1 MSQFI
6 KVSMIFFAMLSN
18 PNHAETI
25 KVTPNPIKNSYKSFE
40 GKLPTGWSS
49 DFLIRTIA
57 PQKDRSAFV
66 GAIIKPWPGENGK
79 FIVALCTAKD
89 GTSRHQ
95 LDLRTDG
102 CSNESSELYLGVFGL
117 EITQKQSAYI
127 LLAKTAMPVTDKVDW
142 TASNIDGND
151 ADCLSNFKVCNKG
164 SSFPDVWT
172 YIDNTPYRINK
183 ENPTFG
189 INAEWRNNFAGSG
202 SSTSS
207 ALYLISQFDDK
218 LKVVFS
224 APMSYFKSIEGEWN
238 SKHTKQIVEETFA
251 KNYLII
257 SNKKIHGYKNIL
269 LREKNGTWHRIYQWD
284 KEKKVYIGQ

>member
-1 MSQFI
+1 MNDSR
-6 KVSMIFFAMLSN
+6 KVRVIFLAVLSSFS
-18 PNHAETI
+18 HAEL
-25 KVTPNPIKNSYKSFE
+25 VNATPKPIKEPYKSFE
-40 GKLPTGWSS
+40 EKLPIGWSS
-49 DFLIRTIA
+49 DFLLRTIA
-57 PQKDRSAFV
+57 PQKDKSAFV

-89 GTSRHQ
+89 GISRHQ
-95 LDLRTDG
+95 LELRTDG

-117 EITQKQSAYI
+117 EITHNQSAYI

-172 YIDNTPYRINK
+172 YIDNTPYHINK
-183 ENPTFG
+183 GNPTFG
-189 INAEWRNNFAGSG
+189 INAEWRNSFAGSG

-238 SKHTKQIVEETFA
+238 SKHTKQMVEETFA

-257 SNKKIHGYKNIL
+257 SKKETHGYKNIL

>member
-1 MSQFI
+1 MNHFI

-18 PNHAETI
+18 PSHSETI

-40 GKLPTGWSS
+40 EKLPTGWSS

-57 PQKDRSAFV
+57 PQKDKSAFV

-89 GTSRHQ
+89 GISRHQ
-95 LDLRTDG
+95 LALRTDG
-102 CSNESSELYLGVFGL
+102 CSNESSELYLGAFGL

-127 LLAKTAMPVTDKVDW
+127 LLAKTEMPVTDKADW

-151 ADCLSNFKVCNKG
+151 ADCLSNFKACNKG

-189 INAEWRNNFAGSG
+189 IAAEWRNNFAGSG
-202 SSTSS
+202 SSTST
-207 ALYLISQFDDK
+207 ALYLISQFGNK

-238 SKHTKQIVEETFA
+238 SKHTKQMVEETFA

-257 SNKKIHGYKNIL
+257 SNKKKHGYKNIL

>member
-1 MSQFI
+1 MTHSI
-6 KVSMIFFAMLSN
+6 KVIAVFFALLSN
-18 PNHAETI
+18 PDHAATI
-25 KVTPNPIKNSYKSFE
+25 KVTSKPIKEPYKSFE
-40 GKLPTGWSS
+40 EKLPTGWSS

-57 PQKDRSAFV
+57 PQKDKSAFV

-79 FIVALCTAKD
+79 FIVALCTTKD
-89 GTSRHQ
+89 GISRRL

-102 CSNESSELYLGVFGL
+102 CSNESSELYVGVFGL
-117 EITQKQSAYI
+117 EITKKQSAYM
-127 LLAKTAMPVTDKVDW
+127 LLAKTEMPVTDKVDW

-151 ADCLSNFKVCNKG
+151 ADCLSNFKACNKG

-207 ALYLISQFDDK
+207 GLYLISQFNDK

-238 SKHTKQIVEETFA
+238 SKHTKQMVEETFA

-257 SNKKIHGYKNIL
+257 SNKETHGYKNIL
-269 LREKNGTWHRIYQWD
+269 LREKNGTWHRTYQWD